1 MAQRSY
7 SRIQGTIN
15 LLDVYGVN
23 RDRDAQ
29 LKNLIDLRTGVK
41 YTAQSAKDNFP
52 ALWGYLQVKG
62 FTDQEFLNLYEFE
75 CAWLDAVW
83 SCDTYIGYPAVYT
96 RPGNV
101 TQSRAWIQAPDGWF
115 RIAFG
120 CMTGLGRYSGKHA
133 QVYGE
138 STGGNVG
145 STPGTAI
152 VTDHAN
158 WSPKQPQRNGI
169 FASAW
174 GQDFGQIG
182 GLAYSEGVIVEYFR
196 VVGGMS
202 QKDPSFTSY
211 GITGSHPGENSSYRF
226 NMVTNMNDDG
236 YAIIGGTPGLMDTN
250 SAFYNNGYGF
260 GMRSNNALTNMN
272 MITPSGDN
280 NRKGLIGIMAMDGQ
294 SVSGGE
300 FVITGLKAEG
310 RGQVHKAVVVE
321 APMGLLSLTINGAT
335 VACDQTQPELFEIN
349 SSKGNGQFASWQVD
363 VRGLLQV
370 GNANAMLTDKG
381 TGKTYKVGGP
391 YQPMSFCITDAGI
404 VSSSRTSDPPVGGS
418 TGGGT
423 TPPVDPPPTGSIV
436 ATASVPSATEQGVLR
451 EPKYMVDGVAGTY
464 WMGLGG
470 MTNGQKVTITFPAV
484 RKAKGLTFKMPT
496 GYSNSFP
503 KKFEVRAS
511 TGGAFTS
518 LGNFT
523 GAATSTATWT
533 ERDVLVLEIICREA
547 NPSAYWGISEVTFQ

>member
-7 SRIQGTIN
+7 SRIQGTIS

-115 RIAFG
+115 RVAFG

-152 VTDHAN
+152 VIDHAN

-196 VVGGMS
+196 VVGGRTTN
-202 QKDPSFTSY
+202 DPSFTSY

-260 GMRSNNALTNMN
+260 AMMSNNALTNMKMN
-272 MITPSGDN
+272 TPSGDN
-280 NRKGLIGIMAMDGQ
+280 NRKGLIGIRAMNTQ

-300 FVITGLKAEG
+300 FVISGLKAEG
-310 RGQVHKAVVVE
+310 RGQVHKAVVCE

-370 GNANAMLTDKG
+370 GNASAMLTDKG
-381 TGKTYKVGGP
+381 TGKTYKVGAP

-423 TPPVDPPPTGSIV
+423 TPPPVDPPPTTGTTLTSAVPVGSDFAGSHPYALAVDDKVNTYSLSGRSMQVGDEYIFAFASKSV
-436 ATASVPSATEQGVLR
+436 SGITLVSPAGYNNSYARKFQILASV
-451 EPKYMVDGVAGTY
+451 
-464 WMGLGG
+464 
-470 MTNGQKVTITFPAV
+470 NGQWVDKGTF
-484 RKAKGLTFKMPT
+484 T
-496 GYSNSFP
+496 
-503 KKFEVRAS
+503 
-511 TGGAFTS
+511 GAFTS
-518 LGNFT
+518 TATF
-523 GAATSTATWT
+523 AATTTT
-533 ERDVLVLEIICREA
+533 ILKFVVKEA
-547 NPSAYWGISEVTFQ
+547 NGNWLGWSNVTLQ

>member
-7 SRIQGTIN
+7 SRIQGTIS

-23 RDRDAQ
+23 RDRNAQ
-29 LKNLIDLRTGVK
+29 LKDLIDLRTGVK

-96 RPGNV
+96 RPGNI

-115 RIAFG
+115 RVAFG

-152 VTDHAN
+152 VIDHAN

-174 GQDFGQIG
+174 GADFGQVG

-196 VVGGMS
+196 VVGGMN

-260 GMRSNNALTNMN
+260 AMMSNNALTNMK
-272 MITPSGDN
+272 MDTPSGDN
-280 NRKGLIGIMAMDGQ
+280 NRKGLIGIRAMNSQ

-321 APMGLLSLTINGAT
+321 APMGLLSLTVNGAT

-349 SSKGNGQFASWQVD
+349 SSKGNGQFASWEVN
-363 VRGLLQV
+363 VNGLLQV

-391 YQPMSFCITDAGI
+391 YQPMSFVINDGGI
-404 VSSSRTSDPPVGGS
+404 VSASRTSDPPVSTG

-423 TPPVDPPPTGSIV
+423 TPPPVDPPVT
-436 ATASVPSATEQGVLR
+436 
-451 EPKYMVDGVAGTY
+451 
-464 WMGLGG
+464 G
-470 MTNGQKVTITFPAV
+470 MTLTSTVPVGSDSAGSHPYPLAVDDKVNTYALSGRSMQVGDEYIFTFASRSVKGITLVAPAGYNNSYARKFDLMALVNGQWVKQGTTF
-484 RKAKGLTFKMPT
+484 T
-496 GYSNSFP
+496 
-503 KKFEVRAS
+503 
-511 TGGAFTS
+511 GAFTS
-518 LGNFT
+518 
-523 GAATSTATWT
+523 TATFAAVT
-533 ERDVLVLEIICREA
+533 TTSLKFIVREA
-547 NPSAYWGISEVTFQ
+547 NGNWLGWSNVTLQ